1 MEASRRFRSDDDWME
16 LIMQSRRSG
25 FTDAEWCRDHE
36 IPLSSFYNAVS
47 RLRRKACSIPDPS
60 GSRPGTTLDLT
71 AGSPDV
77 VPVLI
82 ERRPDET
89 PAVPGNDTYI
99 DNSHMVEILMGNT
112 RIRIRNGADPLLL
125 KAVITAVGRDSC

>member
-1 MEASRRFRSDDDWME
+1 MAASRRFRSDDDWME
-16 LIMQSRRSG
+16 LIIQSRRSG

-60 GSRPGTTLDLT
+60 GSRHGKTLDLT

-82 ERRPDET
+82 ERRPEET